1 MSRARGSSD
10 RVTAPGPGGPLAG
23 VRVVDLSRALA
34 GPYATMMLADAGADV
49 IKVERPDGGD
59 DTRSWGP
66 PFVDADGEQ
75 VATYFLSVNRNKRSV
90 VLDLGS
96 ELGLARLHDLIVGAD
111 VLVENFRPGVMER
124 LGLAPSELAQ
134 RYPGLVVLSVTGFG
148 EGGPDGGRAGFD
160 QIIQGEAGLMSLTGA
175 AEGEPTRIGVP
186 ITDILA
192 GMFGAY
198 GVVAALRE
206 RERSGRGQRVTTSL
220 LAAAVAVHTFQG
232 TRWTVSGEIPG
243 RTGNRH
249 PTIAPYGSFR
259 CRDGWITL
267 AVGSDSLWRRFAP
280 LVGIDPDEPG
290 LATNRDRF
298 LQVEALEAR
307 IEAVLRDRDVEE
319 WMTGFERAG
328 IPAGRIRTL
337 DEVYAWTQVEHLGLV
352 ETVTHPRMGSLRM
365 TGSPIRWS
373 RSGRPESAAPPLLG
387 QDQDLIDDPG
397 GAWRDAPP
405 SGADYLPG

>member
-1 MSRARGSSD
+1 MVAVDVDDGAPRTVLIDCDPGHDDAIALLLALARPEWHVETVSIVAGNTTLPNAVRAATQVLTVADRTDVPVHAGMDRPLERALRTAAHVHGESGLEGPVLPEPAFGPRPEHAVDLLVARLGRARDEG
-10 RVTAPGPGGPLAG
+10 RPVEVAATGPL
-23 VRVVDLSRALA
+23 
-34 GPYATMMLADAGADV
+34 T
-49 IKVERPDGGD
+49 
-59 DTRSWGP
+59 
-66 PFVDADGEQ
+66 
-75 VATYFLSVNRNKRSV
+75 N
-90 VLDLGS
+90 LG
-96 ELGLARLHDLIVGAD
+96 
-111 VLVENFRPGVMER
+111 
-124 LGLAPSELAQ
+124 
-134 RYPGLVVLSVTGFG
+134 
-148 EGGPDGGRAGFD
+148 
-160 QIIQGEAGLMSLTGA
+160 
-175 AEGEPTRIGVP
+175 
-186 ITDILA
+186 
-192 GMFGAY
+192 
-198 GVVAALRE
+198 AALR
-206 RERSGRGQRVTTSL
+206 RD
-220 LAAAVAVHTFQG
+220 
-232 TRWTVSGEIPG
+232 
-243 RTGNRH
+243 

-328 IPAGRIRTL
+328 IPAGRIRAL